1 VDLDQERYAAV
12 AYIRQI
18 YEKNYIEYSSYA
30 IKERAI
36 PHLDDGLKPVQRR
49 ILHTL
54 HEIDDER
61 FHKVANVVGQCM
73 KFHPHGDASIFSALV
88 VLANKDV
95 AIEKQGN
102 FGNIYTGDMA
112 SAARY
117 IECRMSPM
125 AREVIFDPKVTEYI
139 ESYDGRNKE
148 PVVLPVRIPLLL
160 AQGAE
165 GIAPTM
171 TTKIM
176 PHNLIELLEAE
187 VAYMKDKPF
196 QMFPDFPTGG
206 MVDVSNYED
215 GNGKILVRARL
226 DTSDE
231 KRIVVRE
238 IPYGTTTEAL
248 IGSIEDAA
256 RKNKVK
262 VTAIQDFTA
271 ENVEIEIKL
280 PRGVY
285 ANEVVDTLYAFTDCE
300 MSISVALLVIDGDLP
315 RIMTVTE
322 VMQHNV
328 DRLVDILKAQLRVE
342 AGELED
348 RIHARTLEQ
357 IFIEERIYKGIEEQ
371 NTQEGVIKAVF
382 DGLKPHQQQISREV
396 TRDDVDTL
404 LRIPIRRISLYDI
417 ERAKKEMRALRARLK
432 QIHHDLKEIVHFT
445 IAYLEAL
452 IGKYRDQ
459 FPRRTEITAF
469 EKMDVREAAKRD
481 QKLCYDK
488 ATGYLGHQVDGTH
501 VEDVSLY
508 DRMLVIRKDGT
519 YSVVDAPDKLFV
531 GKGML
536 YCGFPDK
543 ELVFNFV
550 FRDKNKATKIKRCKI
565 EGFIL
570 NRGYDLIPAGATL
583 LKFTLDNNATV
594 ELEYKPAPRLRVLK
608 EQFSVSEYPVQGAR
622 ASGVQ
627 LSKKDIKTIR
637 MT

>member
-1 VDLDQERYAAV
+1 M
-12 AYIRQI
+12 AYIKQI
-18 YEKNYIEYSSYA
+18 YDKNYIEYSSYA

-54 HEIDDER
+54 HEVDDER
-61 FHKVANVVGQCM
+61 FHKVANIVGQCM
-73 KFHPHGDASIFSALV
+73 KYHPHGDASIFSALI

-95 AIEKQGN
+95 AIDKQGN

-117 IECRMSPM
+117 IECRMSTM
-125 AREVIFDPKVTEYI
+125 AREVIFDPKVTQYI

-176 PHNLIELLEAE
+176 PHNLIELLEAQ
-187 VAYMKDKPF
+187 VGHMKDETF
-196 QMFPDFPTGG
+196 QVFPDFPTGG

-248 IGSIEDAA
+248 ISSIEDAA

-262 VTAIQDFTA
+262 VAAIQDFTA
-271 ENVEIEIKL
+271 ENVEVEIKL

-285 ANEVVDTLYAFTDCE
+285 ANEVVDALYAFTDCE

-315 RIMTVTE
+315 RIMSVTD
-322 VMQHNV
+322 VLQHNV
-328 DRLVDILKAQLRVE
+328 DRVVDILKAQLRVE
-342 AGELED
+342 EGELED

-357 IFIEERIYKGIEEQ
+357 IFIEQRVYKAIEDEK
-371 NTQEGVIKAVF
+371 TQDGVVKAVF
-382 DGLKPHQQQISREV
+382 DGLKQYTKQITREV

-417 ERAKKEMRALRARLK
+417 ERAKKEMRELKARLK
-432 QIHHDLKEIVHFT
+432 QIRHDLKEIVPFT
-445 IAYLEAL
+445 INYLQGL
-452 IGKYRDQ
+452 IDKYRDE
-459 FPRRTEITAF
+459 FPRRTEITSF
-469 EKMDVREAAKRD
+469 EKVDVREAAKRD
-481 QKLCYDK
+481 QKMSYDK

-501 VEDVSLY
+501 IADVSLY
-508 DRMLVIRKDGT
+508 DRVLVIRKDGS

-536 YCGFPDK
+536 FCGFPDK
-543 ELVFNFV
+543 DQVFNVV
-550 FRDKNKATKIKRCKI
+550 FRDKKGATKIKRCKV

-570 NRGYDLIPAGATL
+570 NRAYDLIPTDGTL
-583 LKFTLDNNATV
+583 LRFTLDNDATV
-594 ELEYKPAPRLRVLK
+594 EIEYKPAPRLRVLE
-608 EQFSVSEYPVQGAR
+608 EQFAIAEYPVQGVK

-627 LSKKDIKTIR
+627 LSKKDVKSVR
-637 MT
+637 LA

>member
-1 VDLDQERYAAV
+1 LAFIKQLYD
-12 AYIRQI
+12 
-18 YEKNYIEYSSYA
+18 KNYIEYSSYA

-54 HEIDDER
+54 HELDDER

-73 KFHPHGDASIFSALV
+73 KYHPHGDASIFSALI
-88 VLANKDV
+88 VLANKEV
-95 AIEKQGN
+95 AIDRQGN

-117 IECRMSPM
+117 IECRLSPM
-125 AREVIFDPKVTEYI
+125 AREVIFDPKVTEYV

-160 AQGAE
+160 SQGAE

-176 PHNLIELLEAE
+176 PHNLIELLEAQ
-187 VAYMKDKPF
+187 VGYMRDESF
-196 QMFPDFPTGG
+196 AVFPDFPTGG

-215 GNGKILVRARL
+215 GNGKILVRAKL

-231 KRIVVRE
+231 KRIVVTE

-248 IGSIEDAA
+248 ISSIEDAA

-262 VTAIQDFTA
+262 VAAIQDFTA
-271 ENVEIEIKL
+271 ESVEIEIKL
-280 PRGVY
+280 PRGIY
-285 ANEVVDTLYAFTDCE
+285 AADVVDSLYAFTDCE
-300 MSISVALLVIDGDLP
+300 MSISVALLVIDGDMP

-322 VMQHNV
+322 VLEHNV

-342 AGELED
+342 EGEIED

-357 IFIEERIYKGIEEQ
+357 IFIEQRIYQRIEEQ
-371 NTQEGVIKAVF
+371 KTQEGVVQAVF
-382 DGLKPHQQQISREV
+382 DGLKEHHKEIKREI
-396 TRDDVDTL
+396 TREDVDTL

-417 ERAKKEMRALRARLK
+417 ERAKKDMRDLKSRLK
-432 QIHHDLKEIVHFT
+432 QIRHDLKEIVPFT
-445 IAYLEAL
+445 ISYLERL
-452 IGKYRDQ
+452 IEKNRED
-459 FPRRTEITAF
+459 FVRRTEITSF
-469 EKMDVREAAKRD
+469 EQVDVREAAKRD

-488 ATGYLGHQVDGTH
+488 ATGYLGHQVVGTNIA
-501 VEDVSLY
+501 EVSLY
-508 DRMLVIRKDGT
+508 DRILVIRKDGT
-519 YSVVDAPDKLFV
+519 YSMVDAPEKLFI

-536 YCGFPDK
+536 HCGFPDK
-543 ELVFNFV
+543 EQVFNVV
-550 FRDKNKATKIKRCKI
+550 FRDKKGAIKIKRCKV
-565 EGFIL
+565 GGLIL
-570 NRGYDLIPAGATL
+570 NRAYALVPDGATL
-583 LKFTLDNNATV
+583 LKFTLDNEATV
-594 ELEYKPAPRLRVLK
+594 ELEYKPAPRLRVLE
-608 EQFSVSEYPVQGAR
+608 EQFPISEYPIQGAK

-627 LSKKDIKTIR
+627 LSKKDVKSIR
-637 MT
+637 MA

>member
-1 VDLDQERYAAV
+1 MAFIKQLYD
-12 AYIRQI
+12 
-18 YEKNYIEYSSYA
+18 KNYIEYSSYA

-54 HEIDDER
+54 HELDDER

-73 KFHPHGDASIFSALV
+73 KYHPHGDASIFSALI
-88 VLANKDV
+88 VLANKEV
-95 AIEKQGN
+95 AIDRQGN

-117 IECRMSPM
+117 IECRLSPM
-125 AREVIFDPKVTEYI
+125 AREVIFDPKVTEYV

-160 AQGAE
+160 SQGAE

-176 PHNLIELLEAE
+176 PHNLIELLEAQ
-187 VAYMKDKPF
+187 VGYMRDESF
-196 QMFPDFPTGG
+196 AVFPDFPTGG

-215 GNGKILVRARL
+215 GNGKILVRAKL

-231 KRIVVRE
+231 KRIVVTE

-248 IGSIEDAA
+248 ISSIEDAA

-262 VTAIQDFTA
+262 VAAIQDFTA
-271 ENVEIEIKL
+271 ESVEIEIKL
-280 PRGVY
+280 PRGIY
-285 ANEVVDTLYAFTDCE
+285 AADVVDSLYAFTDCE
-300 MSISVALLVIDGDLP
+300 MSISVALLVIDGDMP

-322 VMQHNV
+322 VLEHNV

-342 AGELED
+342 EGEIED

-357 IFIEERIYKGIEEQ
+357 IFIEQRIYQRIEEQ
-371 NTQEGVIKAVF
+371 KTQEGVVQAVF
-382 DGLKPHQQQISREV
+382 DGLKEHHKEIKREI
-396 TRDDVDTL
+396 TREDVDTL

-417 ERAKKEMRALRARLK
+417 ERAKKDMRDLKSRLK
-432 QIHHDLKEIVHFT
+432 QIRHDLKEIGPFT
-445 IAYLEAL
+445 ISYLERL
-452 IGKYRDQ
+452 IEKNRED
-459 FPRRTEITAF
+459 FVRRTEITSF
-469 EKMDVREAAKRD
+469 EQVDVREAAKRD

-488 ATGYLGHQVDGTH
+488 ATGYLGHQVVGTNIA
-501 VEDVSLY
+501 EVSLY
-508 DRMLVIRKDGT
+508 DRILVIRKDGT
-519 YSVVDAPDKLFV
+519 YSMVDAPEKLFI

-536 YCGFPDK
+536 HCGFPDK
-543 ELVFNFV
+543 EQVFNVV
-550 FRDKNKATKIKRCKI
+550 FRDKKGAIKIKRCKV
-565 EGFIL
+565 GGLIL
-570 NRGYDLIPAGATL
+570 NRAYALVPDGATL
-583 LKFTLDNNATV
+583 LKFTLDNEATV
-594 ELEYKPAPRLRVLK
+594 ELEYKPGPRLRVLE
-608 EQFSVSEYPVQGAR
+608 EQFPIREYPIQGAK

-627 LSKKDIKTIR
+627 LSKKDVKSIR
-637 MT
+637 MA

>member
-1 VDLDQERYAAV
+1 M
-12 AYIRQI
+12 AYIKQV
-18 YEKNYIEYSSYA
+18 YDGNYLEYSSYV

-54 HEIDDER
+54 HELDDER

-73 KFHPHGDASIFSALV
+73 KYHPHGDASIFSALI

-95 AIEKQGN
+95 AIDKQGN

-117 IECRMSPM
+117 IECRLSPM
-125 AREVIFDPKVTEYI
+125 ACEVIFDPKITQYV

-176 PHNLIELLEAE
+176 PHNLIELLEAQVSHMRDE
-187 VAYMKDKPF
+187 PF
-196 QMFPDFPTGG
+196 QLFPDFPTGG

-226 DTSDE
+226 DASDE

-248 IGSIEDAA
+248 ISSIEDAA
-256 RKNKVK
+256 RKNRVK
-262 VTAIQDFTA
+262 VAAIQDFTA

-285 ANEVVDTLYAFTDCE
+285 AADVVDALYAFTDCE

-322 VMQHNV
+322 VLQHNV
-328 DRLVDILKAQLRVE
+328 NRLVDILKAQLRVE
-342 AGELED
+342 EGELED

-357 IFIEERIYKGIEEQ
+357 IFIEQRIYQAIEEEK
-371 NTQEGVIKAVF
+371 TQDGVVQSVF
-382 DGLKPHQQQISREV
+382 DGLKPFQKQIKREV
-396 TRDDVDTL
+396 MRDDVDTL

-417 ERAKKEMRALRARLK
+417 ERAKKEMREFRSRLK
-432 QIHHDLKEIVHFT
+432 QIRHDLKEIVPFT

-452 IGKYRDQ
+452 IARSRDR
-459 FPRRTEITAF
+459 FPRRTQITSLDRV
-469 EKMDVREAAKRD
+469 DVREAAKRD
-481 QKLCYDK
+481 QKLCYDR

-501 VEDVSLY
+501 IDDVSLY
-508 DRMLVIRKDGT
+508 DRVLVVRKDGT

-536 YCGFPDK
+536 HCGFPDK
-543 ELVFNFV
+543 EQVFNVV
-550 FRDKNKATKIKRCKI
+550 FRDKSGATKIKRCKI

-570 NRGYDLIPAGATL
+570 NRAYGLIPAGCTL
-583 LKFTLDNNATV
+583 LKFTLNNDATV
-594 ELEYKPAPRLRVLK
+594 ELEYKPAPRLRVLE
-608 EQFSVSEYPVQGAR
+608 EQFTISQYPVQGVK

-627 LSKKDIKTIR
+627 LSKKVVKSVR
-637 MT
+637 MA

>member
-1 VDLDQERYAAV
+1 M
-12 AYIRQI
+12 AYIKDI
-18 YEKNYIEYSSYA
+18 YDGNYLEYSSYV

-54 HEIDDER
+54 HELDDER

-73 KFHPHGDASIFSALV
+73 KYHPHGDASIFSALV

-95 AIEKQGN
+95 AIDKQGN

-117 IECRMSPM
+117 IECRLSPM
-125 AREVIFDPKVTEYI
+125 AREVIFDPRVTQYV

-176 PHNLIELLEAE
+176 PHNLIELLEAQVSYMRDGPFE
-187 VAYMKDKPF
+187 V
-196 QMFPDFPTGG
+196 FPDFPTGG

-226 DTSDE
+226 DASDE

-248 IGSIEDAA
+248 ISSIEDAA
-256 RKNKVK
+256 RKNRVK
-262 VTAIQDFTA
+262 VASIQDFTA
-271 ENVEIEIKL
+271 ERVEIEIKL

-285 ANEVVDTLYAFTDCE
+285 AADVVDALYAFTDCE
-300 MSISVALLVIDGDLP
+300 MSISVALLVIDGDRP
-315 RIMTVTE
+315 RIMSVTE
-322 VMQHNV
+322 VLQHNV

-342 AGELED
+342 EVELQD

-357 IFIEERIYKGIEEQ
+357 IFIEQRIYQAIEEQ
-371 NTQEGVIKAVF
+371 KTQNGVVQAVF
-382 DGLKPHQQQISREV
+382 DGLKPYHKQIKREV
-396 TRDDVDTL
+396 ERDDVDTL

-417 ERAKKEMRALRARLK
+417 DRAKKEMRQFTARLK
-432 QIHHDLKEIVHFT
+432 QIRHDLQEIIPFT
-445 IAYLEAL
+445 TAYLEAL
-452 IGKYRDQ
+452 IAKYRDQ
-459 FPRRTEITAF
+459 FPRRTQITSLDRVEA
-469 EKMDVREAAKRD
+469 REAAKRD
-481 QKLCYDK
+481 LKLCYDK
-488 ATGYLGHQVDGTH
+488 ATGYLGHQVAGTH
-501 VEDVSLY
+501 IGDVSPY
-508 DRMLVIRKDGT
+508 DRVLVVRKDGT

-536 YCGFPDK
+536 HCGFPDK
-543 ELVFNFV
+543 EQVFNVV
-550 FRDKNKATKIKRCKI
+550 FRDQNGATKIKRCKI

-570 NRGYDLIPAGATL
+570 NRAYGLVPDGGTL
-583 LKFTLDNNATV
+583 LKFTLDNDATV
-594 ELEYKPAPRLRVLK
+594 ELEYKPAPRMRVLE
-608 EQFSVSEYPVQGAR
+608 EQFAISQYPVQGVK
-622 ASGVQ
+622 ASGVK
-627 LSKKDIKTIR
+627 LSKKDVKSVR
-637 MT
+637 MA

>member
-1 VDLDQERYAAV
+1 M
-12 AYIRQI
+12 AYIKDI
-18 YEKNYIEYSSYA
+18 YDGNYLEYSSYV

-54 HEIDDER
+54 HELDDER

-73 KFHPHGDASIFSALV
+73 KYHPHGDASIFSALV

-95 AIEKQGN
+95 AIDKQGN

-117 IECRMSPM
+117 IECRLSPM
-125 AREVIFDPKVTEYI
+125 AREVIFDPRVTQYV

-176 PHNLIELLEAE
+176 PHNLIELLEAQVSYMRDGPFE
-187 VAYMKDKPF
+187 V
-196 QMFPDFPTGG
+196 FPDFPTGG

-226 DTSDE
+226 DASDE

-248 IGSIEDAA
+248 ISSIEDAA
-256 RKNKVK
+256 RKNRVK
-262 VTAIQDFTA
+262 VASIQDFTA
-271 ENVEIEIKL
+271 ERVEIEIKL

-285 ANEVVDTLYAFTDCE
+285 AADVVDALYAFTDCE
-300 MSISVALLVIDGDLP
+300 MSISVALLVIDGDRP
-315 RIMTVTE
+315 RIMSVTE
-322 VMQHNV
+322 VLQHNV

-342 AGELED
+342 EVELQD

-357 IFIEERIYKGIEEQ
+357 IFIEQRIYQAIEEQ
-371 NTQEGVIKAVF
+371 KTQNGVVQAVF
-382 DGLKPHQQQISREV
+382 DGLKPYHKQIKREV
-396 TRDDVDTL
+396 ERDDVDTL

-417 ERAKKEMRALRARLK
+417 DRAKKEMRQFTARLK
-432 QIHHDLKEIVHFT
+432 QIRHDLQEIIPFT

-452 IGKYRDQ
+452 IAKYRDQ
-459 FPRRTEITAF
+459 FPRRTQITSLDRVEA
-469 EKMDVREAAKRD
+469 REAAKRD
-481 QKLCYDK
+481 LKLCYDK
-488 ATGYLGHQVDGTH
+488 ATGYLGHQVVGTH
-501 VEDVSLY
+501 IGDVSPY
-508 DRMLVIRKDGT
+508 DRVLVVRKDGT

-536 YCGFPDK
+536 HCGFPDK
-543 ELVFNFV
+543 EQVFNVV
-550 FRDKNKATKIKRCKI
+550 FRDQNGATKIKRCKI

-570 NRGYDLIPAGATL
+570 NRAYGLVPDGGTL
-583 LKFTLDNNATV
+583 LKFTLDNDATV
-594 ELEYKPAPRLRVLK
+594 ELEYKPAPRMRVLE
-608 EQFSVSEYPVQGAR
+608 EQFAISQYPVQGVK
-622 ASGVQ
+622 ASGVK
-627 LSKKDIKTIR
+627 LSKKDVKSVR
-637 MT
+637 MA

>member
-1 VDLDQERYAAV
+1 LAF
-12 AYIRQI
+12 IKQI
-18 YEKNYIEYSSYA
+18 YDGNYLEYSSYV

-54 HEIDDER
+54 HEMDDER

-73 KFHPHGDASIFSALV
+73 KYHPHGDASIFEALI

-95 AIEKQGN
+95 AIDKQGN

-125 AREVIFDPKVTEYI
+125 AREVIFDPKVTQYV

-160 AQGAE
+160 SQGAE
-165 GIAPTM
+165 GIAPGM

-176 PHNLIELLEAE
+176 PHNLIELLQAQ
-187 VAYMKDKPF
+187 VCYMKDQPF
-196 QMFPDFPTGG
+196 QVFPDFPTGG

-226 DTSDE
+226 DVADE
-231 KRIVVRE
+231 KRIVIRE

-248 IGSIEDAA
+248 ISSIEDAA
-256 RKNKVK
+256 RKSKVK
-262 VTAIQDFTA
+262 VATIHDFTA
-271 ENVEIEIKL
+271 ESVEIEIKL

-285 ANEVVDTLYAFTDCE
+285 ANEVVDALYAFTDCE

-315 RIMTVTE
+315 HIMTATGVL
-322 VMQHNV
+322 QHNV

-342 AGELED
+342 EGELED

-357 IFIEERIYKGIEEQ
+357 IFIEHRIYKGIEEER
-371 NTQEGVIKAVF
+371 TQEGVVQAVF
-382 DGLKPHQQQISREV
+382 DGLQVHQSEIKREV
-396 TRDDVDTL
+396 TREDVDTL

-417 ERAKKEMRALRARLK
+417 ERAKKEMRELRARLK
-432 QIHHDLKEIVHFT
+432 QIRHDLREIVGFT
-445 IAYLEAL
+445 IDYLEAL
-452 IGKYRDQ
+452 IDKYREQ
-459 FPRRTEITAF
+459 FPRRTEITSF
-469 EKMDVREAAKRD
+469 EKIDVREAAKRD

-501 VEDVSLY
+501 IADVSLY
-508 DRMLVIRKDGT
+508 DRVLVIRKGGS

-536 YCGFPDK
+536 FCGFPDK
-543 ELVFNFV
+543 EQVFNVV
-550 FRDKNKATKIKRCKI
+550 FRDNRKVTKIKRCKI

-570 NRGYDLIPAGATL
+570 NRAYDLVPEGGVL
-583 LKFTLDNNATV
+583 LRFTLDSEATLQ
-594 ELEYKPAPRLRVLK
+594 LEYKPAPRLRVLE
-608 EQFSVSEYPVQGAR
+608 EQFAIGDYPVQGVKAN
-622 ASGVQ
+622 GVQ
-627 LSKKDIKTIR
+627 LTKKDVKSLRTI
-637 MT
+637 

>member
-1 VDLDQERYAAV
+1 M
-12 AYIRQI
+12 AYIKDI
-18 YEKNYIEYSSYA
+18 YDGNYLEYSSYV

-54 HEIDDER
+54 HELDDER

-73 KFHPHGDASIFSALV
+73 KYHPHGDASIFSALV

-95 AIEKQGN
+95 AIDKQGN

-117 IECRMSPM
+117 IECRLSPM
-125 AREVIFDPKVTEYI
+125 AREVIFDPRVTQYV

-176 PHNLIELLEAE
+176 PHNLIELLEAQVSYMRDGPFE
-187 VAYMKDKPF
+187 V
-196 QMFPDFPTGG
+196 FPDFPTGG

-226 DTSDE
+226 DASDE

-248 IGSIEDAA
+248 ISSIEDAA
-256 RKNKVK
+256 RKNRVK
-262 VTAIQDFTA
+262 VASIQDFTA
-271 ENVEIEIKL
+271 ERVEIEIKL

-285 ANEVVDTLYAFTDCE
+285 AADVVDALYAFTDCE
-300 MSISVALLVIDGDLP
+300 MSISVALLVIDGDRP
-315 RIMTVTE
+315 RIMSVTE
-322 VMQHNV
+322 VLQHNV

-342 AGELED
+342 EVELQD

-357 IFIEERIYKGIEEQ
+357 IFIEQRIYQAIEEQ
-371 NTQEGVIKAVF
+371 KTQNGVVQAVF
-382 DGLKPHQQQISREV
+382 DGLKPYHKQIKREV
-396 TRDDVDTL
+396 ERDDVDTL

-417 ERAKKEMRALRARLK
+417 DRAKKEMRQFTARLK
-432 QIHHDLKEIVHFT
+432 QIRHDLQEIIPFT

-452 IGKYRDQ
+452 IAKYRDQ
-459 FPRRTEITAF
+459 FPRRTQITSLDRVEA
-469 EKMDVREAAKRD
+469 REAAKRD
-481 QKLCYDK
+481 LKLCYDK
-488 ATGYLGHQVDGTH
+488 ATGYLGHQVAGTH
-501 VEDVSLY
+501 IGDVSPY
-508 DRMLVIRKDGT
+508 DRVLVVRKDGT

-536 YCGFPDK
+536 HCGFPDK
-543 ELVFNFV
+543 EQVFNVV
-550 FRDKNKATKIKRCKI
+550 FRDQNGATKIKRCKI

-570 NRGYDLIPAGATL
+570 NRAYGLVPDGGTL
-583 LKFTLDNNATV
+583 LKFTLDNDATV
-594 ELEYKPAPRLRVLK
+594 ELEYKPAPRMRVLE
-608 EQFSVSEYPVQGAR
+608 EQFAISQYPVQGVK
-622 ASGVQ
+622 ASGVK
-627 LSKKDIKTIR
+627 LSKKDVKSVR
-637 MT
+637 MA

>member
-1 VDLDQERYAAV
+1 MAFIKQLYD
-12 AYIRQI
+12 
-18 YEKNYIEYSSYA
+18 KNYIEYSSYA

-54 HEIDDER
+54 HELDDER

-73 KFHPHGDASIFSALV
+73 KYHPHGDASIFSALI
-88 VLANKDV
+88 VLANKEV
-95 AIEKQGN
+95 AIDRQGN

-117 IECRMSPM
+117 IECRLSPM
-125 AREVIFDPKVTEYI
+125 AREVIFDPKVTEYV

-160 AQGAE
+160 SQGAE

-176 PHNLIELLEAE
+176 PHNLIELLKAQ
-187 VAYMKDKPF
+187 VGYMRDESF
-196 QMFPDFPTGG
+196 AVFPDFPTGG

-215 GNGKILVRARL
+215 GNGKILVRAKL

-231 KRIVVRE
+231 KRIVVTE

-248 IGSIEDAA
+248 ISSIEDAA

-262 VTAIQDFTA
+262 VAAIQDFTA
-271 ENVEIEIKL
+271 ESVEIEIKL
-280 PRGVY
+280 PRGIY
-285 ANEVVDTLYAFTDCE
+285 AADVVDSLYAFTDCE
-300 MSISVALLVIDGDLP
+300 MSISVALLVIDGDMP

-322 VMQHNV
+322 VLEHNV

-342 AGELED
+342 EGEIED

-357 IFIEERIYKGIEEQ
+357 IFIEQRIYQRIEEQ
-371 NTQEGVIKAVF
+371 KTQEGVVQAVF
-382 DGLKPHQQQISREV
+382 DGLKEHHKEIKREI
-396 TRDDVDTL
+396 TREDVDTL

-417 ERAKKEMRALRARLK
+417 ERAKKDMRDLKSRLK
-432 QIHHDLKEIVHFT
+432 QIRHDLKEIVPFT
-445 IAYLEAL
+445 ISYLERL
-452 IGKYRDQ
+452 IEKNRED
-459 FPRRTEITAF
+459 FVRRTEITSF
-469 EKMDVREAAKRD
+469 EQVDVREAAKRD

-488 ATGYLGHQVDGTH
+488 ATGYLGHQVVGTNIA
-501 VEDVSLY
+501 EVSLY
-508 DRMLVIRKDGT
+508 DRILVIRKDGT
-519 YSVVDAPDKLFV
+519 YSMVDAPEKLFI

-536 YCGFPDK
+536 HCGFPDK
-543 ELVFNFV
+543 EQVFNVV
-550 FRDKNKATKIKRCKI
+550 FRDKKGAIKIKRCKV
-565 EGFIL
+565 GGLIL
-570 NRGYDLIPAGATL
+570 NRAYALVPDGATL
-583 LKFTLDNNATV
+583 LKFTLDNEATV
-594 ELEYKPAPRLRVLK
+594 ELEYKPATRLRVLE
-608 EQFSVSEYPVQGAR
+608 EQFPISEYPIQGAK

-627 LSKKDIKTIR
+627 LSKKDVKSIR
-637 MT
+637 MA

>member
-1 VDLDQERYAAV
+1 M
-12 AYIRQI
+12 AYIKEL
-18 YEKNYIEYSSYA
+18 YDKNYIEYSSYA

-54 HEIDDER
+54 HEVDDER

-73 KFHPHGDASIFSALV
+73 KYHPHGDASIFSALI

-95 AIEKQGN
+95 AIDKQGN

-117 IECRMSPM
+117 IECRLTPM
-125 AREVIFDPKVTEYI
+125 AREVIFDPKVTEFV

-160 AQGAE
+160 SQGAE

-176 PHNLIELLEAE
+176 PHNLIELLEAQ
-187 VAYMKDKPF
+187 VSYMKDKPF
-196 QMFPDFPTGG
+196 EVFPDFPTGG

-226 DTSDE
+226 DASDE

-248 IGSIEDAA
+248 INSIEDAA

-262 VTAIQDFTA
+262 VAAIQDFTA

-285 ANEVVDTLYAFTDCE
+285 AADVVDALYAFTDCE

-322 VMQHNV
+322 VLQHNV

-342 AGELED
+342 KGEIED

-357 IFIEERIYKGIEEQ
+357 IFIEQRIYQGIEQEK
-371 NTQEGVIKAVF
+371 TQDGVVQAVF
-382 DGLKPHQQQISREV
+382 DGLKPHAKQIKREV

-417 ERAKKEMRALRARLK
+417 ERAKKEMRELKARLK
-432 QIHHDLKEIVHFT
+432 QIRHDLKEIVPFT
-445 IAYLEAL
+445 IGYLGAL
-452 IGKYRDQ
+452 IDKYRDR
-459 FPRRTEITAF
+459 FPRRTEITSF
-469 EKMDVREAAKRD
+469 DKVDVREAAKRD

-488 ATGYLGHQVDGTH
+488 ATGYLGHQVDGTFIA
-501 VEDVSLY
+501 DVSLY
-508 DRMLVIRKDGT
+508 DRILVVRKDGT

-531 GKGML
+531 GKGMQH
-536 YCGFPDK
+536 CGFPDK
-543 ELVFNFV
+543 EQIFNVV
-550 FRDKNKATKIKRCKI
+550 FRDKKGATKIKRCKV

-570 NRGYDLIPAGATL
+570 NRAYELVPAGGTL
-583 LKFTLDNNATV
+583 LRFTLNNEATV
-594 ELEYKPAPRLRVLK
+594 ELEYKPAPRLRVLE
-608 EQFSVSEYPVQGAR
+608 EQFAISEYPIQGAK

-627 LSKKDIKTIR
+627 LSKKDVKSVR
-637 MT
+637 MA

>member
-1 VDLDQERYAAV
+1 MAFIKQLYD
-12 AYIRQI
+12 
-18 YEKNYIEYSSYA
+18 KNYIEYSSYA

-54 HEIDDER
+54 HELDDER

-73 KFHPHGDASIFSALV
+73 KYHPHGDASIFSALI
-88 VLANKDV
+88 VLANKEV
-95 AIEKQGN
+95 AIDRQGN

-117 IECRMSPM
+117 IECRLSPM
-125 AREVIFDPKVTEYI
+125 AREVIFDPKVTEYV

-160 AQGAE
+160 SQGAE

-176 PHNLIELLEAE
+176 PHNLIELLEAQ
-187 VAYMKDKPF
+187 VGYMRDESF
-196 QMFPDFPTGG
+196 AVFPDFPTGG

-215 GNGKILVRARL
+215 GNGKILVRAKL

-231 KRIVVRE
+231 KRIVVTE

-248 IGSIEDAA
+248 ISSIEDAA

-262 VTAIQDFTA
+262 VAAIQDFTA
-271 ENVEIEIKL
+271 ESVEIEIKL
-280 PRGVY
+280 PRGIY
-285 ANEVVDTLYAFTDCE
+285 AADVVDSLYAFTDCE
-300 MSISVALLVIDGDLP
+300 MSISVALLVIDGDMP

-322 VMQHNV
+322 VLEHNV

-342 AGELED
+342 EGEIED

-357 IFIEERIYKGIEEQ
+357 IFIEQRIYQRIEEQ
-371 NTQEGVIKAVF
+371 KTQEGVVQAVF
-382 DGLKPHQQQISREV
+382 DGLKEHHKEIKREI
-396 TRDDVDTL
+396 TREDVDTL

-417 ERAKKEMRALRARLK
+417 ERAKKDMRDLKSRLK
-432 QIHHDLKEIVHFT
+432 QIRHDLKEIVPFT
-445 IAYLEAL
+445 ISYLERL
-452 IGKYRDQ
+452 IEKNRED
-459 FPRRTEITAF
+459 FVRRTEITSF
-469 EKMDVREAAKRD
+469 EQVDVREAAKRD

-488 ATGYLGHQVDGTH
+488 ATGYLGHQVVGTNIA
-501 VEDVSLY
+501 EVSLY
-508 DRMLVIRKDGT
+508 DRILVIRKDGT
-519 YSVVDAPDKLFV
+519 YSMVDAPEKLFI

-536 YCGFPDK
+536 HCGFPDK
-543 ELVFNFV
+543 EQVFNVV
-550 FRDKNKATKIKRCKI
+550 FRDKKGAIKIKRCKV
-565 EGFIL
+565 GGLIL
-570 NRGYDLIPAGATL
+570 NRAYALVPDGATL
-583 LKFTLDNNATV
+583 LKFTLDNEATV
-594 ELEYKPAPRLRVLK
+594 ELEYKPAPRLRVLE
-608 EQFSVSEYPVQGAR
+608 EQFPISEYPIQGAK

-627 LSKKDIKTIR
+627 LSKKDVKSIR
-637 MT
+637 MA

>member
-1 VDLDQERYAAV
+1 MAF
-12 AYIRQI
+12 IKQI
-18 YEKNYIEYSSYA
+18 YDGNYLEYSSYV

-54 HEIDDER
+54 HEMDDER

-73 KFHPHGDASIFSALV
+73 KYHPHGDASIFEALV

-125 AREVIFDPKVTEYI
+125 AREVIFDPKVTEFV

-165 GIAPTM
+165 GIAPGM

-176 PHNLIELLEAE
+176 PHNLIELIEAQ
-187 VAYMKDKPF
+187 VNYMKDEPF
-196 QMFPDFPTGG
+196 QVFPDFPTGG

-226 DTSDE
+226 DISDE

-248 IGSIEDAA
+248 ISSIEDAT

-262 VTAIQDFTA
+262 VAAIQDFTA

-285 ANEVVDTLYAFTDCE
+285 AEEVVDTLYAFTDCE
-300 MSISVALLVIDGDLP
+300 MSISVALLVIDRDMP

-322 VMQHNV
+322 VLQHNV
-328 DRLVDILKAQLRVE
+328 DRLVDILKAQLQVE

-357 IFIEERIYKGIEEQ
+357 IFIQHRIYKAIEEER
-371 NTQEGVIKAVF
+371 TQEGVVQAVL
-382 DGLKPHQQQISREV
+382 DGLQAHRDEIKREV
-396 TRDDVDTL
+396 TREDVDTL

-417 ERAKKEMRALRARLK
+417 ERARKEMRELNARLK
-432 QIHHDLKEIVHFT
+432 QIHHDLREIVAFT

-452 IGKYRDQ
+452 LGKYREQ
-459 FPRRTEITAF
+459 FPRRTEITSF
-469 EKMDVREAAKRD
+469 ERVDAREAAKRD

-488 ATGYLGHQVDGTH
+488 ATGYLGYQVDGTH
-501 VEDVSLY
+501 MADVSLY
-508 DRMLVIRKDGT
+508 DRVLVIRKGGS
-519 YSVVDAPDKLFV
+519 YSVIDAPDKLFI

-536 YCGFPDK
+536 FCGFPDR
-543 ELVFNFV
+543 EQIFNVV
-550 FRDKNKATKIKRCKI
+550 FRDARGATKIKRCRI
-565 EGFIL
+565 DGFIL
-570 NRGYDLIPAGATL
+570 NRGYELVPDGGAL
-583 LKFTLDNNATV
+583 LKFTLDNEATLR
-594 ELEYKPAPRLRVLK
+594 LEYKPAPRLRVL
-608 EQFSVSEYPVQGAR
+608 EEDFAIGQYPVQGVKAN
-622 ASGVQ
+622 GVQ
-627 LSKKDIKTIR
+627 LSRKEVKLVR
-637 MT
+637 FA

>member
-1 VDLDQERYAAV
+1 M
-12 AYIRQI
+12 AYIKQV
-18 YEKNYIEYSSYA
+18 YDGNYLEYSSYV

-54 HEIDDER
+54 HELHDER

-73 KFHPHGDASIFSALV
+73 KYHPHGDASIFSALI

-95 AIEKQGN
+95 AIDKQGN

-117 IECRMSPM
+117 IECRLSPM
-125 AREVIFDPKVTEYI
+125 ACEVIFDPKITQYV

-176 PHNLIELLEAE
+176 PHNLIELLEAQVSHMRDE
-187 VAYMKDKPF
+187 PF
-196 QMFPDFPTGG
+196 QLFPDFPTGG

-226 DTSDE
+226 DASDE

-248 IGSIEDAA
+248 ISSIEDAA
-256 RKNKVK
+256 RKNRVK
-262 VTAIQDFTA
+262 VAAIQDFTA

-285 ANEVVDTLYAFTDCE
+285 AADVVDALYAFTDCE
-300 MSISVALLVIDGDLP
+300 MSISVELLVIDGDLP

-322 VMQHNV
+322 VLQHNV

-342 AGELED
+342 EGELED

-357 IFIEERIYKGIEEQ
+357 IFIEQRIYQAIEEEK
-371 NTQEGVIKAVF
+371 TQDGVVQSVF
-382 DGLKPHQQQISREV
+382 DGLKPFQKQIKREV
-396 TRDDVDTL
+396 MRDDVDTL

-417 ERAKKEMRALRARLK
+417 ERAKKEMREFRSRLK
-432 QIHHDLKEIVHFT
+432 QIRHDLKEIVPFT

-452 IGKYRDQ
+452 IARSRDR
-459 FPRRTEITAF
+459 FPRRTQITSLDRV
-469 EKMDVREAAKRD
+469 DVREAAKRD
-481 QKLCYDK
+481 QKLCYDR

-501 VEDVSLY
+501 IDDVSLY
-508 DRMLVIRKDGT
+508 DRVLVVRKDGT

-536 YCGFPDK
+536 HCGFPDK
-543 ELVFNFV
+543 EQVFNVV
-550 FRDKNKATKIKRCKI
+550 FRDKSGATKIKRCKI

-570 NRGYDLIPAGATL
+570 NRAYGLIPAGCTL
-583 LKFTLDNNATV
+583 LKFTLNNDATV
-594 ELEYKPAPRLRVLK
+594 ELEYKPAPRLRVLE
-608 EQFSVSEYPVQGAR
+608 EQFTISQYPVQGVK

-627 LSKKDIKTIR
+627 LSKKVVKSVR
-637 MT
+637 MA

>member
-1 VDLDQERYAAV
+1 M
-12 AYIRQI
+12 AYIKEL
-18 YEKNYIEYSSYA
+18 YDKNYIEYSSYA

-54 HEIDDER
+54 HEVDDER

-73 KFHPHGDASIFSALV
+73 KYHPHGDASIFSALI

-95 AIEKQGN
+95 AIDKQGN

-117 IECRMSPM
+117 IECRLTPM
-125 AREVIFDPKVTEYI
+125 AREVIFDPKVTEFV

-148 PVVLPVRIPLLL
+148 PVILPVRIPLLL
-160 AQGAE
+160 SQGAE

-176 PHNLIELLEAE
+176 PHNLIELLEAQ
-187 VAYMKDKPF
+187 VSYMKDKPF
-196 QMFPDFPTGG
+196 EVFPDFPTGG

-226 DTSDE
+226 DASDE

-248 IGSIEDAA
+248 INSIEDAA

-262 VTAIQDFTA
+262 VAAIQDFTA

-285 ANEVVDTLYAFTDCE
+285 AADVVDALYAFTDCE

-322 VMQHNV
+322 VLQHNV

-342 AGELED
+342 KGEIED

-357 IFIEERIYKGIEEQ
+357 IFIEQRIYQGIEQEK
-371 NTQEGVIKAVF
+371 TQDGVVQAVF
-382 DGLKPHQQQISREV
+382 DGLKPHAKQIKREV

-417 ERAKKEMRALRARLK
+417 ERAKKEMRELKARLK
-432 QIHHDLKEIVHFT
+432 QIRHDLKEIVPFT
-445 IAYLEAL
+445 IGYLGAL
-452 IGKYRDQ
+452 IDKYRDR
-459 FPRRTEITAF
+459 FPRRTEITSF
-469 EKMDVREAAKRD
+469 EKVDVREAA
-481 QKLCYDK
+481 
-488 ATGYLGHQVDGTH
+488 
-501 VEDVSLY
+501 
-508 DRMLVIRKDGT
+508 
-519 YSVVDAPDKLFV
+519 
-531 GKGML
+531 
-536 YCGFPDK
+536 
-543 ELVFNFV
+543 
-550 FRDKNKATKIKRCKI
+550 
-565 EGFIL
+565 
-570 NRGYDLIPAGATL
+570 
-583 LKFTLDNNATV
+583 
-594 ELEYKPAPRLRVLK
+594 
-608 EQFSVSEYPVQGAR
+608 
-622 ASGVQ
+622 
-627 LSKKDIKTIR
+627 
-637 MT
+637 

>member
-1 VDLDQERYAAV
+1 M
-12 AYIRQI
+12 AYIKQI
-18 YEKNYIEYSSYA
+18 YDGNYLEYSSYV

-54 HEIDDER
+54 HELDDER

-73 KFHPHGDASIFSALV
+73 KYHPHGDASIFSALI

-95 AIEKQGN
+95 AIDKQGN

-117 IECRMSPM
+117 IECRLSPM
-125 AREVIFDPKVTEYI
+125 ACEVIFDPKITQYV

-176 PHNLIELLEAE
+176 PHNLIELLEAQVSHMRDE
-187 VAYMKDKPF
+187 PF
-196 QMFPDFPTGG
+196 QLFPDFPTGG

-226 DTSDE
+226 DASDE

-248 IGSIEDAA
+248 ISSIEDAA
-256 RKNKVK
+256 RKNRVK
-262 VTAIQDFTA
+262 VAAIQDFTA

-285 ANEVVDTLYAFTDCE
+285 AADVVDALYAFTDCE

-322 VMQHNV
+322 VLQHNV

-342 AGELED
+342 EGELED

-357 IFIEERIYKGIEEQ
+357 IFIEQRIYQAIEEEK
-371 NTQEGVIKAVF
+371 TQDGVVQSVF
-382 DGLKPHQQQISREV
+382 DGLKPFQKQIKREV
-396 TRDDVDTL
+396 MRDDVDTL

-417 ERAKKEMRALRARLK
+417 ERAKKEMREFRSRLK
-432 QIHHDLKEIVHFT
+432 QICHDLKEIVPFT

-452 IGKYRDQ
+452 IARSRDR
-459 FPRRTEITAF
+459 FPRRTQITSLDRV
-469 EKMDVREAAKRD
+469 DVREAAKRD
-481 QKLCYDK
+481 QKLCYDR
-488 ATGYLGHQVDGTH
+488 ATGYLGHQVDGIH
-501 VEDVSLY
+501 IDDVSLY
-508 DRMLVIRKDGT
+508 DRVLVVRKDGT

-536 YCGFPDK
+536 HCGFPDN
-543 ELVFNFV
+543 EQVFNVV
-550 FRDKNKATKIKRCKI
+550 FRDKSGATKIKRCKI

-570 NRGYDLIPAGATL
+570 NRAYGLVPAGGTL
-583 LKFTLDNNATV
+583 LKFTLNNDATV
-594 ELEYKPAPRLRVLK
+594 ELEYKPAPRLRVLE
-608 EQFSVSEYPVQGAR
+608 EQFTISQYPVQGVK

-627 LSKKDIKTIR
+627 LSKKVVKSVR
-637 MT
+637 MA

>member
-1 VDLDQERYAAV
+1 M
-12 AYIRQI
+12 AYIKDI
-18 YEKNYIEYSSYA
+18 YDGNYLEYSSYV

-54 HEIDDER
+54 HELDDER

-73 KFHPHGDASIFSALV
+73 KYHPHGDASIFSALV

-95 AIEKQGN
+95 SIDKQGN

-117 IECRMSPM
+117 IECRLSPM
-125 AREVIFDPKVTEYI
+125 AREVIFDPRVTQYV

-176 PHNLIELLEAE
+176 PHNLIELLEAQVSYMRDESFE
-187 VAYMKDKPF
+187 V
-196 QMFPDFPTGG
+196 FPDFPTGG

-226 DTSDE
+226 DASDE

-248 IGSIEDAA
+248 ISSIEDAA
-256 RKNKVK
+256 RKNRVK
-262 VTAIQDFTA
+262 VASIQDFTA
-271 ENVEIEIKL
+271 ERVEIEIKL

-285 ANEVVDTLYAFTDCE
+285 AVDVVDALYAFTDCE
-300 MSISVALLVIDGDLP
+300 MSISVALLVIDGDRP
-315 RIMTVTE
+315 RIMNVTE
-322 VMQHNV
+322 VLQHNV
-328 DRLVDILKAQLRVE
+328 DRLVDILKAQLLVE
-342 AGELED
+342 EGELQD

-357 IFIEERIYKGIEEQ
+357 IFIEQRIYQAIEEEKTQ
-371 NTQEGVIKAVF
+371 NGVVQAVF
-382 DGLKPHQQQISREV
+382 DGLKPYHKQIRREV
-396 TRDDVDTL
+396 ERDDVDTL

-417 ERAKKEMRALRARLK
+417 DRAKREMRQFKARLK
-432 QIHHDLKEIVHFT
+432 QIRHDLQEIIPFT

-452 IGKYRDQ
+452 IAKYRDQ
-459 FPRRTEITAF
+459 FPRRTQITSLDKVEA
-469 EKMDVREAAKRD
+469 REAAKRD

-488 ATGYLGHQVDGTH
+488 ATGYLGHQVVGTH
-501 VEDVSLY
+501 IGDVSLY
-508 DRMLVIRKDGT
+508 DRVLVVRKDGT

-536 YCGFPDK
+536 HCGFPDK
-543 ELVFNFV
+543 EQVFNVV
-550 FRDKNKATKIKRCKI
+550 FRDQNGATKIKRCKI

-570 NRGYDLIPAGATL
+570 NRAYGLVPDGGTL
-583 LKFTLDNNATV
+583 LKFTLDNDATV
-594 ELEYKPAPRLRVLK
+594 ELEYKPAPRMRVLE
-608 EQFSVSEYPVQGAR
+608 EQFAISQYPVQGVK
-622 ASGVQ
+622 ASGVK
-627 LSKKDIKTIR
+627 LSKKDVKSVR
-637 MT
+637 MA

>member
-1 VDLDQERYAAV
+1 V
-12 AYIRQI
+12 
-18 YEKNYIEYSSYA
+18 

-54 HEIDDER
+54 HELDDER

-73 KFHPHGDASIFSALV
+73 KYHPHGDASIFSALV

-95 AIEKQGN
+95 SIDKQGN

-117 IECRMSPM
+117 IECRLSPM
-125 AREVIFDPKVTEYI
+125 AREVIFDPSVTQYV

-176 PHNLIELLEAE
+176 PHNLIELLEAQVSYMRDESFE
-187 VAYMKDKPF
+187 V
-196 QMFPDFPTGG
+196 FPDFPTGG

-226 DTSDE
+226 DASDE

-248 IGSIEDAA
+248 ISSIEDAA
-256 RKNKVK
+256 RKNRVK
-262 VTAIQDFTA
+262 VASIQDFTA
-271 ENVEIEIKL
+271 ERVEIEIKL

-285 ANEVVDTLYAFTDCE
+285 AVDVVDALYAFTDCE
-300 MSISVALLVIDGDLP
+300 MSISVALLVIDGDRP
-315 RIMTVTE
+315 RIMNVTE
-322 VMQHNV
+322 VLQHNV
-328 DRLVDILKAQLRVE
+328 DRLVDILKAQLLVE
-342 AGELED
+342 EGELQD

-357 IFIEERIYKGIEEQ
+357 IFIEQRIYQAIEEEKTQ
-371 NTQEGVIKAVF
+371 NGVVQAVF
-382 DGLKPHQQQISREV
+382 DGLKPYHKQIRREV
-396 TRDDVDTL
+396 ERDDVDTL

-417 ERAKKEMRALRARLK
+417 DRAKREMRQFKARLK
-432 QIHHDLKEIVHFT
+432 QIRHDLQEIIPFT

-452 IGKYRDQ
+452 IAKYRDQ
-459 FPRRTEITAF
+459 FPRRTQITSLDKVEA
-469 EKMDVREAAKRD
+469 REAAKRD

-488 ATGYLGHQVDGTH
+488 ATGYLGHQVVGTH
-501 VEDVSLY
+501 IGDVSLY
-508 DRMLVIRKDGT
+508 DRVLVVRKDGT

-536 YCGFPDK
+536 HCGFPDK
-543 ELVFNFV
+543 EQVFNVV
-550 FRDKNKATKIKRCKI
+550 FRDQNGATKIKRCKI

-570 NRGYDLIPAGATL
+570 NRAYGLVPDGGTL
-583 LKFTLDNNATV
+583 LKFTLDNDATV
-594 ELEYKPAPRLRVLK
+594 ELEYKPAPRMRVLE
-608 EQFSVSEYPVQGAR
+608 EQFAISQYPVQGVK
-622 ASGVQ
+622 ASGVK
-627 LSKKDIKTIR
+627 LSKKDVKSVR
-637 MT
+637 MA

>member
-1 VDLDQERYAAV
+1 M
-12 AYIRQI
+12 AYIKQI
-18 YEKNYIEYSSYA
+18 YDQNYIEYSSYA

-54 HEIDDER
+54 HEVDDER

-73 KFHPHGDASIFSALV
+73 KYHPHGDASIFSALI

-95 AIEKQGN
+95 AIDKQGN

-117 IECRMSPM
+117 IECRLSEM
-125 AREVIFDPKVTEYI
+125 AREVIFDPKVTEYV

-176 PHNLIELLEAE
+176 PHNLVELLEAQ
-187 VAYMKDKPF
+187 VAYMKDETF
-196 QMFPDFPTGG
+196 QVFPDFPTGG
-206 MVDVSNYED
+206 LVDVSGYED
-215 GNGKILVRARL
+215 GNGKILVRAKL
-226 DTSDE
+226 EATSDD
-231 KRIVVRE
+231 KRIIVRE

-248 IGSIEDAA
+248 ISSIEDAA

-262 VTAIQDFTA
+262 VSSIQDFTA

-285 ANEVVDTLYAFTDCE
+285 GNDVIDQLYAFTDCE
-300 MSISVALLVIDGDLP
+300 MSISVALLVIDGDRP

-322 VMQHNV
+322 VLQHNV
-328 DRLVDILKAQLRVE
+328 DRLVDILKSQLKVE
-342 AGELED
+342 EGEVQD

-357 IFIEERIYKGIEEQ
+357 IFIAERIYKAIEEEK
-371 NTQEGVIKAVF
+371 TQEGVVQAVF
-382 DGLKPHQQQISREV
+382 DGLKPFDGQIQREV

-417 ERAKKEMRALRARLK
+417 ERARKELKELQARLK
-432 QIHHDLKEIVHFT
+432 QIRHDLKEIVPFT
-445 IAYLEAL
+445 IAYIESLLE
-452 IGKYRDQ
+452 KYRDA
-459 FPRRTEITAF
+459 FPRRTEITSF
-469 EKMDVREAAKRD
+469 ERVDVREAAKRD
-481 QKLCYDK
+481 LKLCYDK

-501 VEDVSLY
+501 IADVSLY
-508 DRMLVIRKDGT
+508 DRVLVIRKDGS
-519 YSVVDAPDKLFV
+519 YSVIDAPDKLFV

-536 YCGFPDK
+536 HCGFPDK
-543 ELVFNFV
+543 EQVFNVV
-550 FRDKNKATKIKRCKI
+550 FEDKKGATKIKRCKI

-570 NRGYDLIPAGATL
+570 NRAYDLIPDGGKL
-583 LKFTLDNNATV
+583 LKFTLDSEATV
-594 ELEYKPAPRLRVLK
+594 ELEYKPAPRLRVLE
-608 EQFSVSEYPVQGAR
+608 EQFAIGEYPVQGVR

-627 LSKKDIKTIR
+627 LSKKDVKTVR
-637 MT
+637 FA